1 MNRPRTGTPIT
12 SQRLMAGVVHHHKPG
27 GAYLKARS
35 SEHPLKR
42 YLRSSRNRK
51 APITLPST
59 PFDHRDDKR
68 ADCAAH
74 RGQP

>member
-1 MNRPRTGTPIT
+1 MKLARTGTPIT
-12 SQRLMAGVVHHHKPG
+12 SHRLMAGVLSHHKPG
-27 GAYLKARS
+27 GPYLNARS
-35 SEHPLKR
+35 AEHPLKR

-51 APITLPST
+51 APITLPSA
-59 PFDHRDDKR
+59 PFDHKDDKR